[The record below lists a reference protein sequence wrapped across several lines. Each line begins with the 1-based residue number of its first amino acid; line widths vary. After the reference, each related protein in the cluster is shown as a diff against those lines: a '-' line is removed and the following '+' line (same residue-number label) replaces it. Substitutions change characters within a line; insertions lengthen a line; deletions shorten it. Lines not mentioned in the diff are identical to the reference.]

1 MNILRF
7 LRSIDVYRII
17 KHSAHLIII
26 IVNTQST
33 YKINLVDQK
42 LAIHFFHKNIK
53 FSIYN
58 IKYLVSFHNVKTLW
72 CYFNFTDNEII
83 YLLQTCSTDG
93 VNFFAIPCAIDNVD
107 ATCCPV

>member
-1 MNILRF
+1 MDILRF

-17 KHSAHLIII
+17 KHSTHLVIIF
-26 IVNTQST
+26 VNTQST
-33 YKINLVDQK
+33 YKINLVDQE

-53 FSIYN
+53 SAIYD
-58 IKYLVSFHNVKTLW
+58 VKMLW
-72 CYFNFTDNEII
+72 CYFDFTDNEII